1 VENLRVL
8 VLWMVLA
15 FVGGSDILLES
26 PLALLVQFVV
36 VILVDLVLSSF

>member
-1 VENLRVL
+1 